1 MIGVV
6 AGPVRGGP
14 VDGRTAGPAPT
25 VGWPRTS
32 GRIIVHGCL
41 PVLLGNLY
49 AGLTF
54 ASAIRPFGPAGGT
67 SWFDTFDQPVPGV
80 GGRCV
85 QDLFQESHL
94 PTSLISLAGGSFPP
108 ANEDML
114 KRGSR

>member
-1 MIGVV
+1 VV
-6 AGPVRGGP
+6 AQ
-14 VDGRTAGPAPT
+14 TA
-25 VGWPRTS
+25 
-32 GRIIVHGCL
+32 GCL
-41 PVLLGNLY
+41 PLRPGNLY

-54 ASAIRPFGPAGGT
+54 ASAIRPFGLAGGT
-67 SWFDTFDQPVPGV
+67 SWFDILDQPVPGV

-85 QDLFQESHL
+85 QDPSWDSHL

>member
-6 AGPVRGGP
+6 PTRFRARPLDHPADDADVPRG
-14 VDGRTAGPAPT
+14 
-25 VGWPRTS
+25 W
-32 GRIIVHGCL
+32 L
-41 PVLLGNLY
+41 PVVLENLY
-49 AGLTF
+49 DGLTF

-80 GGRCV
+80 GGRCA
-85 QDLFQESHL
+85 QDPFWDSHL
-94 PTSLISLAGGSFPP
+94 PTSLISLAGGSLPP